1 MHSLKG
7 TIYTHA
13 KVNRRECVDVAV
25 SFVKYAPRIGI
36 TTDSSVAIA
45 AVLHSR
51 TLLLQ
56 NGLEEI
62 FLAPKVSGLL

>member
-1 MHSLKG
+1 M
-7 TIYTHA
+7 
-13 KVNRRECVDVAV
+13 
-25 SFVKYAPRIGI
+25 KYASRIGI

-56 NGLEEI
+56 KGLGET
-62 FLAPKVSGLL
+62 FLALKVSGLL